1 MKKAAFLIVMLIV
14 INLSLAFA
22 LDKEQVD
29 TWTALVGEKDLQVK
43 LQKLEAYFN
52 KYGAKEDRY
61 SMYMYVHLAQ
71 TTYLLQQYEKTIQF
85 GEKALTYKEIDAS
98 NKLPLYL
105 YLANSYNLTKKDLDK
120 AYDYAEQIIVLA
132 NSLRSATQ
140 SNSAIDVNYT
150 APALRIQV
158 QLLATKAQD
167 APTALNALNKALE
180 AYKLDKSDKSANFVV
195 KLSDHLRKIDKVED
209 AIRGMEVINQN
220 KPSAEYHYTLGIW
233 YNQIKNM
240 PKAIENFK
248 ASYKLKKNAQVA
260 YNLGILLNQ
269 NQELDAAIDFLAES
283 YLLNEEKGSTA
294 QVTETPTPE
303 TGTPAQE
310 TRSPAQKLLEHLVF
324 FEKTKGQPQADQLK
338 FYNEILAAAKVR
350 LGSTLP

>member
-1 MKKAAFLIVMLIV
+1 MKKTALFVVIFIACSLFLV
-14 INLSLAFA
+14 FA

-29 TWTALVGEKDLQVK
+29 AWTALVGEKDLQIK
-43 LQKLEAYFN
+43 MQKLDAYYN

-120 AYDYAEQIIVLA
+120 AYAYSEQIVELA
-132 NSLRSATQ
+132 TSLRSASQ
-140 SNSAIDVNYT
+140 SNSAIDINYT

-158 QLLATKAQD
+158 QLLAAKAQD
-167 APTALNALNKALE
+167 PQSALLAFNKALE
-180 AYKLDKSDKSANFVV
+180 AYKLDKSEKSANFVV
-195 KLSDHLRKIDKVED
+195 RLSDHLRKIDKVED
-209 AIRGMEVINQN
+209 AIRGIEAINQD
-220 KPSAEYHYTLGIW
+220 KPSADYFNMLGKW

-248 ASYKLKKNAQVA
+248 AAYGLKRSAQVA

-269 NQELDAAIDFLAES
+269 AQEMDSALAYLAEAH
-283 YLLNEEKGSTA
+283 LLNDEK
-294 QVTETPTPE
+294 V
-303 TGTPAQE
+303 
-310 TRSPAQKLLEHLVF
+310 SPDAFKLFEHLVF
-324 FEKTKGQPQADQLK
+324 FEKTKGQPQPEQEK
-338 FYNEILAAAKVR
+338 VYNEILAAAKAR
-350 LGSTLP
+350 LGITQP

>member
-1 MKKAAFLIVMLIV
+1 MKKTALFVVMFIACSLFLV
-14 INLSLAFA
+14 FA

-29 TWTALVGEKDLQVK
+29 AWTALVGEKDLQIK
-43 LQKLEAYFN
+43 MQKLDAYYN

-120 AYDYAEQIIVLA
+120 AYDYAEQIIVLS
-132 NSLRSATQ
+132 NSLRSESQ
-140 SNSAIDVNYT
+140 SNSAIDISYT

-158 QLLATKAQD
+158 QLLAVKAQD
-167 APTALNALNKALE
+167 PQNALNALNKSIE
-180 AYKLDKSDKSANFVV
+180 AYKLDKSDKSAFFVM
-195 KLSDHLRKIDKVED
+195 KMSEHLRKSEKVED
-209 AIRGMEVINQN
+209 AIRGIEAVNQD
-220 KPSAEYHYTLGIW
+220 KPTADNFNMLGKM
-233 YNQIKNM
+233 YNQVKNM

-248 ASYKLKKNAQVA
+248 ASYGLKKNAQVA

-269 NQELDAAIDFLAES
+269 NQELDAAIEFLAES
-283 YLLNEEKGSTA
+283 YLLNEKSGAAAPE
-294 QVTETPTPE
+294 TETPAQD
-303 TGTPAQE
+303 PAAAGQE

-324 FEKTKGQPQADQLK
+324 FETTKGQPQADQLK
-338 FYNEILAAAKVR
+338 FYNEVLAAAKAR
-350 LGSTLP
+350 LGITLP

>member
-1 MKKAAFLIVMLIV
+1 MKKTVILFLMIITVGLTALI
-14 INLSLAFA
+14 A
-22 LDKEQVD
+22 LDKEQTD
-29 TWTALVGEKDLQVK
+29 AWTALVGEKDLQVK
-43 LQKLEAYFN
+43 MQKLEAYFS

-71 TTYLLQQYEKTIQF
+71 TSYLLQQYDKTIQF

-120 AYDYAEQIIVLA
+120 AYDYAEQIIVLS
-132 NSLRSATQ
+132 NSLRSESQ
-140 SNSAIDVNYT
+140 SNSAIDISYT

-158 QLLATKAQD
+158 QLLAVKAQD
-167 APTALNALNKALE
+167 PQNALNALNKSIE
-180 AYKLDKSDKSANFVV
+180 AYKLDKSDKSAFFVM
-195 KLSDHLRKIDKVED
+195 KMSEHLRKSEKVED
-209 AIRGMEVINQN
+209 AIRGIEAVNQD
-220 KPSAEYHYTLGIW
+220 KPTADNFNMLGKM
-233 YNQIKNM
+233 YNQVKNM

-248 ASYKLKKNAQVA
+248 ASYGLKKNAQVA

-269 NQELDAAIDFLAES
+269 NQELDAAIEFLAES
-283 YLLNEEKGSTA
+283 YLLNEKSGAAAPE
-294 QVTETPTPE
+294 TETPAQD
-303 TGTPAQE
+303 PAAAGQE

-338 FYNEILAAAKVR
+338 FYNEVLAAAKAR
-350 LGSTLP
+350 LGITLP

>member
-1 MKKAAFLIVMLIV
+1 MKKIAFLIIMLVV
-14 INLSLAFA
+14 INLSFVYA

-29 TWTALVGEKDLQVK
+29 AWTLLVGEKDLQVK
-43 LQKLEAYFN
+43 MQKLDAYYN

-71 TTYLLQQYEKTIQF
+71 TTYLLQQYDRAIQF

-120 AYDYAEQIIVLA
+120 AYNYAEQIVVLA
-132 NSLRSATQ
+132 NSLRSETN
-140 SNSAIDVNYT
+140 SNSSIDINYA

-158 QLLATKAQD
+158 QLLAAKAQD
-167 APTALNALNKALE
+167 PQNAVAALNKAIE

-195 KLSDHLRKIDKVED
+195 RLSDHVRKMEKIED
-209 AIRGMEVINQN
+209 AIRGIEAINLE
-220 KPSAEYHYTLGIW
+220 KPSAEYCHMLGIW

-248 ASYKLKKNAQVA
+248 AAYNLKKNAQVA

-269 NQELDAAIDFLAES
+269 AQELDSAIEYLAEA
-283 YLLNEEKGSTA
+283 YLLNDEKVS
-294 QVTETPTPE
+294 PE
-303 TGTPAQE
+303 AL
-310 TRSPAQKLLEHLVF
+310 KLFEHLLF
-324 FEKTKGQPQADQLK
+324 FEKTKGQPQPEQEKL
-338 FYNEILAAAKVR
+338 YNEILAAARVR
-350 LGSTLP
+350 LGIAQP